1 MKKKIRN
8 LLATLFNPI
17 AKKLGFIQSKDLISI
32 DNEFNVDLL
41 QSNFFSI
48 LKEVGFSPKHIV
60 DIGANHGNWTRNVL
74 KYFPSANYSL
84 FEPQHWLQKSI
95 QDVLDTNQNVQF
107 YALGVGSQNGSFKF
121 TIVDR
126 DDSCSFSHSEEYAIE
141 RGFKQLDVP
150 VVTLNDFITQKALA
164 TPDLIKIDAE
174 GIDLEV
180 LKGAS
185 AFLGKTEIFLVEAG
199 VVSKKNP
206 NSISSV
212 IKFMDESGYRLFDIT
227 DLNRPWQVKVLWLVE
242 LAFVKKNGVIDQ
254 KSFR

>member
-1 MKKKIRN
+1 MKKKLRN
-8 LLATLFNPI
+8 LLAALFNPI
-17 AKKLGFIQSKDLISI
+17 AQKLGFVQSKDLISI

-48 LKEVGFSPKHIV
+48 LKNVGFAPKHIV

-74 KYFPSANYSL
+74 KYFPSTNYSL
-84 FEPQHWLQKSI
+84 FEPQHWLQESI

-126 DDSCSFSHSEEYAIE
+126 DDSCSFSHSEEYALE

-150 VVTLNDFITQKALA
+150 VVTLNDFIIQKALP

-185 AFLGKTEIFLVEAG
+185 TFFGKTEVFLVEAG

-206 NSISSV
+206 NSISNV
-212 IKFMDESGYRLFDIT
+212 IKFMDENGYRLFDIT